1 MKKFIKYGYY
11 LIVLLLLFIFKNPIS
26 YAFKNINSF
35 FQKDSKNNVQLEL
48 LKAENKSL
56 KQELK
61 NIKNFNKDNYDKF
74 NYVDCKIIERNIYDF
89 YDYIIID
96 KGSENDIKKDSAV
109 ISEKGLIGI
118 VEKVYK
124 LNSKVKLITSE
135 DINISIKIN
144 DTYGVIDNYNR
155 DKNYYE
161 ATVTKDS
168 NIKINDEIYTSGLGI
183 IPSNIYIGYVTKII
197 KSNIKDKIYFKTKNN
212 INELNNLIVIKGS
225 KNV

>member
-155 DKNYYE
+155 N
-161 ATVTKDS
+161 KDAVLVLR
-168 NIKINDEIYTSGLGI
+168 K
-183 IPSNIYIGYVTKII
+183 
-197 KSNIKDKIYFKTKNN
+197 
-212 INELNNLIVIKGS
+212 
-225 KNV
+225 